1 MVQCEAASGSTVRI
15 TTQHEVAF
23 GEVVKAVGTQE
34 QLGAWDPA
42 AAPGAPLCAC
52 NVLASSVPLI
62 PACVLLT
69 L

>member
-42 AAPGAPLCAC
+42 AAPGAPL
-52 NVLASSVPLI
+52 NVHAMF
-62 PACVLLT
+62 
-69 L
+69 